1 MKITHE
7 FEVARP
13 VDTVW
18 DFFQD
23 VPSVAQCLPGA
34 ELTEV
39 REDGVY
45 AGRISV
51 KLGPMTATFEGEAAV
66 AADPAARAGTIDGKG
81 VDRRGGSRGKVL
93 VGYRL
98 EERDGS
104 TAVAIDADV
113 TLSGSAAQFGR
124 TGLINEM
131 SLRLINEFVECVE
144 GKLAAGTE
152 EEASA
157 ITAGEVGGIRLFFQ
171 SLLSWLRRLF
181 GRGDGRAGS
190 P

>member
-13 VDTVW
+13 ADTVW
-18 DFFQD
+18 AFFQD

-39 REDGVY
+39 KDGGVY
-45 AGRISV
+45 AGAISV
-51 KLGPMTATFEGEAAV
+51 KLGPMTATFEGEATV
-66 AADPAARAGTIDGKG
+66 TVDADTRAGTIDGKG
-81 VDRRGGSRGKVL
+81 VDRRGGSRGKV
-93 VGYRL
+93 VVDYRL
-98 EERDGS
+98 EDRGAS

-124 TGLINEM
+124 TGLVNEM
-131 SLRLINEFVECVE
+131 SLRLINEFVACVE
-144 GKLAAGTE
+144 GKLAAETE
-152 EEASA
+152 EAAQAISA
-157 ITAGEVGGIRLFFQ
+157 GQVGGLRLFFQ

-181 GRGDGRAGS
+181 GRREG
-190 P
+190 